1 MMKITKLQ
9 RKLKTVTNGKTPY
22 VHGLEDLM
30 FWRWHYSP
38 NWSIGLMQSLSKLTA
53 ESSEETDKLILKV
66 TWSAKWKWSESRSV
80 VSDSL
85 QPHGLYISWNSPDED
100 TGVGSLSL
108 LQGIFPTQGSNPGL
122 PHCKK
127 ILYKLSHKGSPMQCN
142 GRQRTLKN
150 QVYLKNE
157 QSQKTQTSS
166 IQFQNLAPLAS
177 PPTQYFFLKHL
188 PFWALTSHKDLSR
201 DSR

>member
-38 NWSIGLMQSLSKLTA
+38 NWSINLMRSLSKLTA
-53 ESSEETDKLILKV
+53 ESSAETDKLILKV
-66 TWSAKWKWSESRSV
+66 TWNAKWKWSESRSV

-85 QPHGLYISWNSPDED
+85 QPHGLYISWNSPDQD

-122 PHCKK
+122 PHCKQ
-127 ILYKLSHKGSPMQCN
+127 ILYQLSHKGSPMQCN
-142 GRQRTLKN
+142 GMQRTLKN

-157 QSQKTQTSS
+157 QSQKTQTS
-166 IQFQNLAPLAS
+166 
-177 PPTQYFFLKHL
+177 
-188 PFWALTSHKDLSR
+188 
-201 DSR
+201 